1 MSDSLRDFGRE
12 LILFR
17 GYVFMKSLIFSI
29 KSPKAVLLKFSL
41 GKDQLQKFSSV
52 LQTDTS

>member
-1 MSDSLRDFGRE
+1 
-12 LILFR
+12 
-17 GYVFMKSLIFSI
+17 MKSLIFSI